1 MQNYKKKL
9 YTPSIPLTKIK
20 FSDQYQLITEI
31 QLYQPL
37 PNNLIAENYDVNAR
51 SKTFSSDSDA
61 RYIED
66 SYALRSDDV
75 IAMNDYVAVK
85 FNISNAC
92 DVATCNNVAYQI
104 VDLML
109 KRGRALTSTKILPM
123 YSPTIPIAISIKLPK
138 NHTLSM
144 IDGQPAMA
152 VSPK

>member
-1 MQNYKKKL
+1 MV
-9 YTPSIPLTKIK
+9 
-20 FSDQYQLITEI
+20 
-31 QLYQPL
+31 
-37 PNNLIAENYDVNAR
+37 AENYDVNAG

-61 RYIED
+61 RYRED

-75 IAMNDYVAVK
+75 IATNYYVDVK
-85 FNISNAC
+85 FNISDTC
-92 DVATCNNVAYQI
+92 DVATSNDVAYQI
-104 VDLML
+104 VDLIL
-109 KRGRALTSTKILPM
+109 NRGRALTSTKILPM